1 MNETLNQKYSKYSRS
16 QKKVRTF
23 ETRTGDNETE
33 KKIMEIQSSRNF
45 RLVNFLKF

>member
-33 KKIMEIQSSRNF
+33 KKNNGNTI
-45 RLVNFLKF
+45 K